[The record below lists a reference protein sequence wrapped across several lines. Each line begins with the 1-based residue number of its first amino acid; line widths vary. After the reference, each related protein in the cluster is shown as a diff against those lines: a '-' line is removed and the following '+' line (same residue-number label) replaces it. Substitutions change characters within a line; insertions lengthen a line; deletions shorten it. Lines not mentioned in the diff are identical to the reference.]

1 MYQRRSIFMISNLR
15 SYFYGTDT
23 PIDTHFGVTSRV
35 YLNNAAT
42 PLVARPAIQELYK
55 TLPIYSYGNEPN
67 ALSSQLTAKYN
78 EVRDIVTDFIGAD
91 ASLDTVIYTSN
102 TTTAINILSQVYY
115 EHDPD
120 QIVLTTRMEHMANY
134 LPFREK
140 MRTVA
145 VGITPEGDVDMD
157 DYASKLEQYKGQIK
171 LVAVT
176 GASNI
181 TGIIPP
187 FYDMAAMAH
196 RYGARIFVD
205 AVQLVQ
211 HKSFTMMPH
220 GDASHIDF
228 MSFDGHKFYTGQSG
242 GVLVGDRTFLDQY
255 KPLIY
260 GSGITEFVSSS
271 KIIYKGSPERFEA
284 GYPDFLGI
292 ISLGATI
299 RFLDGI
305 GMKNVEEWE
314 QGLYRYMISRLS
326 QIPGLILY
334 GNIYRNKR
342 IPFVAFNL
350 KNMPYRTLASNL
362 GFGFGIDIAPGTNGA
377 NLYVQDLLGLTDD
390 QAYSLYQSGE
400 GYGIVRASIGLFNN
414 YEDIDRLADALAFL
428 Y

>member
-67 ALSSQLTAKYN
+67 ALSAQLTAKYN

-271 KIIYKGSPERFEA
+271 NIIYKGSPERFEA

-400 GYGIVRASIGLFNN
+400 GYDIVRASIGLFNN

>member
-1 MYQRRSIFMISNLR
+1 MISNLR

-67 ALSSQLTAKYN
+67 ALSAQLTAKYN

-271 KIIYKGSPERFEA
+271 NIIYKGSPERFEA